1 MEKLYDGL
9 FGLVEYLKEK
19 IELYDKK
26 LNKETYIKFNV
37 ERLETT
43 PNSDYSSFQNSKL
56 TFLEEEIWDNNDRK
70 NFISEATKSYQDY
83 NNIIYEIRQK
93 LKILGLEENSPE
105 LYLERL
111 LNKLLSSDK
120 ILSNE
125 ANAIT
130 SLLNDLEH
138 NDLVYSSKL
147 FLYGACLPENI
158 DSFYLNEAT
167 IIRRTTKEDFEYKLP
182 LNFYLGKEN
191 LHFMV
196 VTKHRVP
203 SIIIE
208 TKIKSAYDP
217 DWALSKDE
225 QALTMALRLLKPSRI
240 SIGFFEAE
248 PNSIFKHKFI
258 DDLSDPMYWRYNIF
272 DMKNVIGIDELNKL
286 KLILTEYYDILKMH
300 LGFYIFNKSEE
311 KNTSVEPLGVSLNFY
326 REALLEDKYT
336 EKQIASAVMGIEAL
350 LVKYEHKKKTQKFIC
365 RCQHLSNLFGIK
377 FNDFKGV
384 YNLRS
389 EFVHGNGTNMS
400 YTNKQTSS
408 FETLNFLRLL
418 LLLSLELKKN
428 GLGKE
433 DLINFLLDEQTNPKV
448 SDAIKKIKFN
458 YSSTQS

>member
-19 IELYDKK
+19 IKLYDKK
-26 LNKETYIKFNV
+26 LSKEIYIKFSV
-37 ERLETT
+37 ERLEQD
-43 PNSDYSSFQNSKL
+43 PISDYSFFQNYNL
-56 TFLEEEIWDNNDRK
+56 NFLEEEIWDNNDRK

-93 LKILGLEENSPE
+93 LKILGLEEDSPE

-111 LNKLLSSDK
+111 LNKLLYSDK

-196 VTKHRVP
+196 VTKYRVP
-203 SIIIE
+203 SIVIE
-208 TKIKSAYDP
+208 TKIKSAYDSV
-217 DWALSKDE
+217 WALSKDE
-225 QALTMALRLLKPSRI
+225 QALTMALRLLKPSRV
-240 SIGFFEAE
+240 SIGFFEAK
-248 PNSIFKHKFI
+248 PNSISKGKFI

-350 LVKYEHKKKTQKFIC
+350 LVKYEDKKKTKNFIY
-365 RCQHLSNLFGIK
+365 RCERLSKLFSIK
-377 FNDFKGV
+377 FNDFKEV

-428 GLGKE
+428 GLEKE

-448 SDAIKKIKFN
+448 LDAIKKIKFN
-458 YSSTQS
+458 YSFTKS